1 MSVRSIMI
9 LNIRLS
15 SLENVCSM
23 PKLSCKSIV
32 MHLVGPQHA
41 STSVMSMFLSVFLNT
56 DSVSLV
62 LFTDALT
69 KEI

>member
-23 PKLSCKSIV
+23 PMLSCKSKV
-32 MHLVGPQHA
+32 MHLDRLRHD
-41 STSVMSMFLSVFLNT
+41 STSVNSMYLSVFLNMV
-56 DSVSLV
+56 SVSLM

>member
-1 MSVRSIMI
+1 MI

-15 SLENVCSM
+15 SLKDVCSM
-23 PKLSCKSIV
+23 PMLSRKSIV
-32 MHLVGPQHA
+32 MHLVGLRHNT
-41 STSVMSMFLSVFLNT
+41 TSVVSMSLSVFLNM

>member
-15 SLENVCSM
+15 CLENVRSM
-23 PKLSCKSIV
+23 PMLSCKSIV
-32 MHLVGPQHA
+32 MHLVGPRNRCALVA
-41 STSVMSMFLSVFLNT
+41 SVYVWVFFDMDSM
-56 DSVSLV
+56 SLV